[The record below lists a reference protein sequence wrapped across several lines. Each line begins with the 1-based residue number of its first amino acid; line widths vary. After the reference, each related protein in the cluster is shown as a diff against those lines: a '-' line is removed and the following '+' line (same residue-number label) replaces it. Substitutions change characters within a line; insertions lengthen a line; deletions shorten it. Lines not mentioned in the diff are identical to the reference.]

1 MTLAKWAALLLAI
14 SALAV
19 GAAACGGD
27 DDGGSEEAEVPE
39 ISVPAGK
46 PQSVPDETTT
56 TPETTTTT
64 TPDTG
69 GGGGGGGNYDP
80 GKPDS
85 PTNDIPPKPGT
96 PEAKFEQF
104 CEENPGACG

>member
-1 MTLAKWAALLLAI
+1 MTLARWAALLLAI

-27 DDGGSEEAEVPE
+27 DDGGEQVTVPE
-39 ISVPAGK
+39 ISVPAGE

-56 TPETTTTT
+56 TPQTTTTT
-64 TPDTG
+64 APDTG
-69 GGGGGGGNYDP
+69 GGGGGGNVNP
-80 GKPDS
+80 NKPDS
-85 PTNDIPPKPGT
+85 PTNDIPPEPGT

-104 CEENPGACG
+104 CEQNPGACG